1 MDSGQNIAT
10 TRDLGA
16 KTGEQWP
23 ATEPNM
29 PLFPGY
35 CADGQK
41 RCWDKPISARAY
53 LGEIHAAARSL
64 TQDKTAA
71 AAIGVKHAFQD
82 FPLHKLGTHS
92 MKKTAVTLMAEA
104 AVSWSIISGVTGT
117 SVRMLQNTYD
127 ISTPSRYPNMWLR
140 KGNPLISGKSR
151 LVKSYHLAMDFNN
164 DSLEI
169 YIFFPASKEW
179 ASCFSYRFV
188 QIPVG

>member
-1 MDSGQNIAT
+1 
-10 TRDLGA
+10 
-16 KTGEQWP
+16 
-23 ATEPNM
+23 M
-29 PLFPGY
+29 PLSPGY

-53 LGEIHAAARSL
+53 LGKIHAAARSL

-71 AAIGVKHAFQD
+71 SAIGVKHAFQD
-82 FPLHKLGTHS
+82 FPLHKLGAHS

-127 ISTPSRYPNMWLR
+127 ISTPSRHPNMWLR
-140 KGNPLISGKSR
+140 KGNPLISRKSR

-169 YIFFPASKEW
+169 YI
-179 ASCFSYRFV
+179 Y
-188 QIPVG
+188 I